1 LFISAIKLI
10 LSIVVQEISIA
21 QRFLKFRVFV
31 SNMKNMLN
39 LKMAYIGLGKEFLI
53 WEKSILKLE
62 SYILIQS
69 KSFWQTQKT

>member
-1 LFISAIKLI
+1 LFISTIKLI

-62 SYILIQS
+62 SYILIQN